1 MLRILKNKKII
12 SQKAQMISSEYVIVF
27 FVAIAVISG
36 MSAYFRRAI
45 QARVRDAHN
54 SMLNT
59 VRTRVGTAYAGTN
72 VYIQYEPY
80 YTSSVSDV
88 VRTVDNISQDL
99 PSYPLS
105 SGIFRKS
112 LSETTSTGSV
122 STTASPVNA
131 D

>member
-1 MLRILKNKKII
+1 MLKILKHDRVRN
-12 SQKAQMISSEYVIVF
+12 QKAQMIASEYVVVF

-36 MSAYFRRAI
+36 MSTYFRRTI
-45 QARVRDAHN
+45 QARIRDAHS

-59 VRTRVGTAYAGTN
+59 VRTRIGNAYTGTN

-80 YTSSVSDV
+80 YTNTTSDITRV
-88 VRTVDNISQDL
+88 IQNTNMDL

-105 SGIFRKS
+105 SGVFRQV
-112 LSETTSTGSV
+112 LDETTRVGTVSV
-122 STTASPVNA
+122 IVPPINA